1 MAEGG
6 GGRGGRVC
14 TVNERTVSHFL
25 RYRNA
30 RMPPPAANF
39 LSEPLMKIALS
50 AISAREGEVRQRREE
65 SLTGVRVKDGHWL
78 MNTAKFRVIFD

>member
-6 GGRGGRVC
+6 GRRRFVQVRRGGRL
-14 TVNERTVSHFL
+14 SHFL

-50 AISAREGEVRQRREE
+50 AISVRSRR
-65 SLTGVRVKDGHWL
+65 GVLETKTRGRPTSIRVQDGNWL
-78 MNTAKFRVIFD
+78 MHTSKI

>member
-1 MAEGG
+1 
-6 GGRGGRVC
+6 
-14 TVNERTVSHFL
+14 VNERTVSHFL

-50 AISAREGEVRQRREE
+50 AISARDGEERSAPRQRREE